1 MPRTFDPQKYRQS
14 LVDSHAGAV
23 KAAEKVQARIDGT
36 DEKPGLKTKAEKA
49 NQVLEEAKTELRA
62 AQGRVAQAKQ
72 FLDAHDTVAGRPAVD
87 AVLTEANGTGKF
99 DGLTGAD
106 ALVATGRPVKDQP
119 QA

>member
-36 DEKPGLKTKAEKA
+36 DEKPGLKAKAEKA
-49 NQVLEEAKTELRA
+49 QKALDEGQTELRA

-87 AVLTEANGTGKF
+87 AALESANETGGEQVPQPVF
-99 DGLTGAD
+99 SG
-106 ALVATGRPVKDQP
+106 GRPVKDQP